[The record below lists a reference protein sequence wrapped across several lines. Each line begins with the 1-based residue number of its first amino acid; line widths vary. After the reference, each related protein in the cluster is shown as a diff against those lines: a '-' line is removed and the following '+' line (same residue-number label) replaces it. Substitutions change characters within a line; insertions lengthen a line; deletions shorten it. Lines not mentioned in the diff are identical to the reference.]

1 MIYND
6 LYDLEGFIRV
16 NSLNDLKTK
25 NFNFKENDIVFVME
39 NFTFYNIKNIS
50 EETNNVDEVEVN
62 SNFKGIKLETV
73 SKISDLEKI
82 EKKINLKIQENI
94 TTVENMKQFS
104 TNYSEDNENPYP
116 NYVSNEKVRF
126 LMSNETINND
136 SNYKDFIFM
145 NSSNGVKAPFT
156 TAFGIGKDSET
167 IKAFIMRS
175 NEGNISW
182 KDKEELWHTGNLK
195 NLSNINGNY
204 YFKNGSIGCVTGW
217 ANEINIPKNE
227 EGPIWINYRT
237 IGNRVTGITFGNGS
251 GDVGPVTMGD
261 LSVVHINASG
271 DIRGSRVFNAVWND
285 YAEFFPKKKET
296 ITEPGDIIAL
306 DENSNEECY
315 VKATNF
321 HSVIVGVHSDEFG
334 HLIGGK
340 QPKKNEDYL
349 EINKDDFIPIGLA
362 GRVKVKF
369 KGIARK
375 GMRVVPSDV
384 AGVGR
389 KYNPK
394 IDSQD
399 HIIGYIVENNFQEGI
414 KKVKIIIK

>member
-6 LYDLEGFIRV
+6 LYDLEGFIRI
-16 NSLNDLKTK
+16 NTLNDLKTK
-25 NFNFKENDIVFVME
+25 NFNFKENDIVFVIE
-39 NFTFYNIKNIS
+39 NFTFYTIKNVS
-50 EETNNVDEVEVN
+50 EETNTLGEIEVN
-62 SNFKGIKLETV
+62 SNFKGIKL
-73 SKISDLEKI
+73 
-82 EKKINLKIQENI
+82 
-94 TTVENMKQFS
+94 FS
-104 TNYSEDNENPYP
+104 
-116 NYVSNEKVRF
+116 
-126 LMSNETINND
+126 LINND
-136 SNYKDFIFM
+136 EIEKIISKVKDDIKQLPTQSFDETKPIKEQINKEKVKFVNTNLEINSDTNNKDLIIF
-145 NSSNGVKAPFT
+145 NTSKENNKI
-156 TAFGIGKDSET
+156 TAFGINKDSLKLNGY
-167 IKAFIMRS
+167 ILRS
-175 NEGNISW
+175 DIEQNSW
-182 KDKEELWHTGNLK
+182 AEKCKLWHSGNFDPESKIDK
-195 NLSNINGNY
+195 NTEYIDNIGIVNKN
-204 YFKNGSIGCVTGW
+204 NGSGIFLGSS
-217 ANEINIPKNE
+217 NEINFLSHHHE
-227 EGPIWINYRT
+227 LFFNYKQ
-237 IGNRVTGITFGNGS
+237 IGSVRIDTFVFSSGESNTGKYAKIKCGNIES
-251 GDVGPVTMGD
+251 
-261 LSVVHINASG
+261 SG
-271 DIRGSRVFNAVWND
+271 DITGTRVFNAVWND

-349 EINKDDFIPIGLA
+349 EINKNDFIPIGLA

-369 KGIARK
+369 RGIAKK

-414 KKVKIIIK
+414 KKVKIKIK